1 MLKVAV
7 SPIRERGQ
15 ISLGVGLILTLL
27 TLTSGGAIYH
37 YQNQT
42 IKLSRQ
48 LDDLQRDRAEAR
60 GEQQRRDGLL
70 QERERELE
78 MVRGERQRDA
88 ETIASLRQNGD
99 AMEQRAEAAE
109 QLLSREQTALTGLRQ
124 QLAATREQMEQTLLQ
139 QREEREQIEKT
150 LQQQR
155 DERQRV
161 KLSLQ
166 QGRDEL
172 SRITREQARLS
183 EQKRTLEDQ
192 LTQGGEVNRGLREE
206 NRELRERLAQLQ
218 TQLEALNLDQE
229 QLQQLQEHLARERSR
244 VRQLHDRTADLQ
256 ESNQSLKQ
264 RLDQVNQTL
273 EKELS
278 ARQMTIKCFQQRLE
292 IILLDSMLYPSG
304 SARLSPQGRNAL
316 RQLAPLLRQSAP
328 RVIQVSGHTDNRP
341 FRQDV
346 TSPYSN
352 NWALSSARA
361 TEVVRYLIGEG
372 VEAERLVALGHA
384 DTRPVGDNETPEGR
398 SQNRRIE
405 IFVRGGDEG

>member
-124 QLAATREQMEQTLLQ
+124 QLAATREQMEQTL
-139 QREEREQIEKT
+139 
-150 LQQQR
+150 QQQR

-161 KLSLQ
+161 ELSLQ

-405 IFVRGGDEG
+405 IFVRGGYEG

>member
-15 ISLGVGLILTLL
+15 ISLGVGLLLTLL
-27 TLTSGGAIYH
+27 TLTSGGVIYH

-42 IKLSRQ
+42 IELSRQ
-48 LDDLQRDRAEAR
+48 LDGLQRDRAEAR
-60 GEQQRRDGLL
+60 GQQQRLNGLL

-124 QLAATREQMEQTLLQ
+124 QLVVAHEQMEQTLLQ

-150 LQQQR
+150 LQQQQ

-161 KLSLQ
+161 ELSLQ

-192 LTQGGEVNRGLREE
+192 LAQGGEVNRGLREE

-229 QLQQLQEHLARERSR
+229 QLQQHLARERSR

-278 ARQMTIKCFQQRLE
+278 AKQMTIKRFQQRLE
-292 IILLDSMLYPSG
+292 ITLLDSMLYPSG

-346 TSPYSN
+346 TSPYGN

-361 TEVVRYLIGEG
+361 TEVVRYLINEG
-372 VEAERLVALGHA
+372 VGAERLVALGHA